1 MRLGNPKI
9 RKIVCDGGKSTLYR
23 GASDA
28 HRDGGTQYRF
38 DVDWTGRQPI
48 ATQEKRMWKGVGE
61 LAIFENNVL
70 RCWLVVK
77 AKDPWYVPQFQAEV
91 ANFEDLDM
99 SQRVAAREA
108 WSDKHGDQSVVMEF
122 GIPFEQLTAEQ
133 ILELRDR
140 FAAAFFELTASY
152 RYNNDDPAADPKGYY
167 PDQLVFHRNVLFK
180 LKSPDI
186 TKTFNAPRGIL

>member
-48 ATQEKRMWKGVGE
+48 ATHEKRMWKGVGE
-61 LAIFENNVL
+61 LPIFENNLL
-70 RCWLVVK
+70 RCWLVVQFK
-77 AKDPWYVPQFQAEV
+77 SPSYLPQFQAEV
-91 ANFEDLDM
+91 PNYNEMDLLQ
-99 SQRVAAREA
+99 SIKVLEA
-108 WSDKHGDQSVVMEF
+108 WSNKHGDQSGVMEF
-122 GIPFEQLTAEQ
+122 SIPFEQLTAEQ

-152 RYNNDDPAADPKGYY
+152 RYNNDDRAADPNGYY

-186 TKTFNAPRGIL
+186 TKTFDAPRRIS